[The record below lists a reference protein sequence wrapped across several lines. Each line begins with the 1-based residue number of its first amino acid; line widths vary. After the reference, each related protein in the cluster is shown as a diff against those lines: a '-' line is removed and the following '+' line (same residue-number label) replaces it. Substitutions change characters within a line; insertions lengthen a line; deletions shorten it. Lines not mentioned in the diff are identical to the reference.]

1 MIGREGFIAFPLSSG
16 VFMML
21 INMNNKLETCSR
33 DNFLY
38 EELGRLLSEIKLAQ
52 GGTSL
57 DATLRRHNKIRIYL
71 ISKQIDKIRDIE
83 QTYFNEDGTL
93 NDEAIMMYLEAK
105 RACQKTLSDI
115 S

>member
-1 MIGREGFIAFPLSSG
+1 
-16 VFMML
+16 MML

-38 EELGRLLSEIKLAQ
+38 EELGRLLQEIKLAQ

-83 QTYFNEDGTL
+83 ETYFNEDGTL
-93 NDEAIMMYLEAK
+93 NNEAINMYLEAK
-105 RACQKTLSDI
+105 RACQKSLSDI

>member
-1 MIGREGFIAFPLSSG
+1 
-16 VFMML
+16 ML
-21 INMNNKLETCSR
+21 KLNNDKIETCSR

-38 EELGRLLSEIKLAQ
+38 EELGRLLQEIKLAQ
-52 GGTSL
+52 GGTAL
-57 DATLRRHNKIRIYL
+57 DATLKRHNMIRIYL

-93 NDEAIMMYLEAK
+93 NIDSINMYLEAK
-105 RACQKTLSDI
+105 RACQKSLSDL

>member
-1 MIGREGFIAFPLSSG
+1 
-16 VFMML
+16 MMK
-21 INMNNKLETCSR
+21 INVNNKIETCSR

-38 EELGRLLSEIKLAQ
+38 EELGRLLQEIKLAQ

-57 DATLRRHNKIRIYL
+57 DATLRRHNMIRIYL

-93 NDEAIMMYLEAK
+93 NDEAIMMYLDAK
-105 RACQKTLSDI
+105 RACQKSLSDI